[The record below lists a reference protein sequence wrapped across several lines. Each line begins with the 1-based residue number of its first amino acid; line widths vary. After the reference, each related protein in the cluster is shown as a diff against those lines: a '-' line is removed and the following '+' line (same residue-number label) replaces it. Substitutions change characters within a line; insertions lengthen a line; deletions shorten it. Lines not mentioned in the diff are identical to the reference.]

1 MCCCTN
7 VKQYKTRT
15 CNSTK
20 SRCHKNFTWKH
31 GKLPKLSLS
40 MTFVAC
46 VTCHVVSYLLGA
58 YRKHKWTDI
67 IQNLMTFV
75 DWEKNMMNLCLH
87 WQKLAHNKGWPWAGE
102 ACSYFFLS
110 FKAPILCFQAVYQ
123 TEVRI
128 IRSFSLVKSCE
139 ACCYASAGENPS
151 GKFLGTWEQ
160 NYEKREG
167 SNGLQ
172 KGMYQI
178 IWQTG

>member
-31 GKLPKLSLS
+31 GKPPKLSLS

-75 DWEKNMMNLCLH
+75 DWERTWWTCAYTDRNLLTIRVDH
-87 WQKLAHNKGWPWAGE
+87 EQVRLVHI
-102 ACSYFFLS
+102 FFLAS
-110 FKAPILCFQAVYQ
+110 KHQFFAFRLFIKQKSELSEVSVLWKVVRHVAMPVL
-123 TEVRI
+123 VRI
-128 IRSFSLVKSCE
+128 PVGNF
-139 ACCYASAGENPS
+139 
-151 GKFLGTWEQ
+151 
-160 NYEKREG
+160 
-167 SNGLQ
+167 
-172 KGMYQI
+172 
-178 IWQTG
+178 